1 MLFWFIALALSLL
14 VAVPLAVAMW
24 RGRGATGTM
33 SDDAATVDA
42 PAPRPE
48 LALYRDQL
56 AGVERD
62 LERGVLSAD
71 EAERL
76 RTEVS
81 RRLLDADR
89 NDDEDAT
96 APRRAPR
103 GATLVMMALAL
114 VLVCVGSLALYAR
127 IGAPGY
133 GDLPLAARLDAA
145 REARETRPDQAE
157 AEASL
162 GPELPRSAAPEFTDL
177 MGKLR
182 AALETRPD
190 DLEGYRLLARN
201 EAALGRY
208 RAAWPA
214 QARVIALMGDTSSAE
229 DYAELADLQ
238 VSAAGGYV
246 SPEAEEALSAALQR
260 DRQNGPARYY
270 AGLLHAQTGRPD
282 LAYRFWL
289 PLLREGPRDAPWIDP
304 ILSQIETVAIR
315 AGETF
320 EMPAIPERIPGGVA
334 QPGPTAEDVAAAAE
348 LDEGDRNAMIE
359 GMVEGLAA
367 RLADEGGP
375 VEDWARLIRALGVLG
390 QTERASA
397 IRTEAREVFVGDA
410 DAQALLDDAA
420 AAGGAN

>member
-14 VAVPLAVAMW
+14 VAVPLAVTMW

-33 SDDAATVDA
+33 SDDAATVDT

-62 LERGVLSAD
+62 LERGVLSAE

-89 NDDEDAT
+89 NGDEDAT

-114 VLVCVGSLALYAR
+114 VLVCIGSLALYAR

-162 GPELPRSAAPEFTDL
+162 GPELPRTAAPEFTDL

-375 VEDWARLIRALGVLG
+375 VEDWARLIRALDVLG

>member
-1 MLFWFIALALSLL
+1 MLFWFIAFALSLL
-14 VAVPLAVAMW
+14 VAGPLAVAMW
-24 RGRGATGTM
+24 RGRGTQGL
-33 SDDAATVDA
+33 SDDTTDAANTVQMA
-42 PAPRPE
+42 HPE
-48 LALYRDQL
+48 MALYRDQL

-62 LERGVLSAD
+62 LARGVLNAE

-89 NDDEDAT
+89 SRNTDPAVPRS
-96 APRRAPR
+96 APRA
-103 GATLVMMALAL
+103 ATLVAMALAL
-114 VLVCVGSLALYAR
+114 VVVSAGSLALYAR
-127 IGAPGY
+127 LGAPGY
-133 GDLPLAARLDAA
+133 GDLPLATRLAAA
-145 REARETRPDQAE
+145 REARDTRPDQAE

-162 GPELPRSAAPEFTDL
+162 GPELPRSAAPEFTEL

-214 QARVIALMGDTSSAE
+214 QARVIALMGEASAAE

-246 SPEAEEALSAALQR
+246 SPEAEDALSAALQR

-282 LAYRFWL
+282 LAYRFWM
-289 PLLREGPRDAPWIDP
+289 PLLREGPRDAPWIEP

-320 EMPAIPERIPGGVA
+320 EMPPIPERNPGGPA
-334 QPGPTAEDVAAAAE
+334 QPGPTADDVAAAAQME
-348 LDEGDRNAMIE
+348 EGDRTAMIE

-390 QTERASA
+390 QNERARA
-397 IRTEAREVFVGDA
+397 IRTEAREVFAGNA
-410 DAQALLDDAA
+410 DAQATLDAA
-420 AAGGAN
+420 AGDEN